1 MDSLHKQMQI
11 IKQLNKQSSLNKS
24 FSKTKLMTTSLG
36 SSSSKFNYKNYS
48 SGNDQILSNTSDD
61 VIIDIIRN
69 SIKIHSI
76 SNTFNAV
83 LPFFIQSN

>member
-1 MDSLHKQMQI
+1 MQI
-11 IKQLNKQSSLNKS
+11 IKQLNKQSNMNKS
-24 FSKTKLMTTSLG
+24 LSKTKLMTTSFG

-48 SGNDQILSNTSDD
+48 SGNDQNLSNTSDD
-61 VIIDIIRN
+61 IITDIIRN

-83 LPFFIQSN
+83 LPFLIQSN